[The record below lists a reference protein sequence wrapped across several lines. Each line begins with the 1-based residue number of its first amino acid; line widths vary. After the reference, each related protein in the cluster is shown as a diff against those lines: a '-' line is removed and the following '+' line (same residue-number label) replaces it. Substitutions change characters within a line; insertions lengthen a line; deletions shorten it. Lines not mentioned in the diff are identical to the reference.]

1 MPLFLLVGAELFSW
15 AYQLVKKVD
24 EGRSPHILSTW
35 LALLFLV
42 LPVISRVVCQSFRCE
57 TYDGGDNGDHSFLF
71 VDSSLDCDS
80 DRYGI
85 MLIFALIMMLVYPVG
100 APLALFV
107 LLLQHKQRL
116 NPPGVEEDEAIKQRK
131 EDAVLAEES
140 ITNFSMVYRPKY
152 WFYEVYNT
160 VRRLL
165 LTSAVLVTR
174 DLGETTLFI
183 VCVGTVTLV
192 IEQESK
198 PHVNPFL
205 SAFCQACC
213 WQILLFILY
222 LLLLDSDLTTEGQ
235 AVWISALLMVSNI
248 CLIVRIMTGVGARS
262 ELPMDPVSRA
272 TASAGGGIELTDF
285 AVDNPLHSGGG
296 GDAGDRGRS
305 SNHEAQRQGRAFMD
319 ARKET
324 HRDIDT
330 FEFDSEEAGQAAVE
344 VIEATEVQRTERD
357 QRDFGSHEA
366 AAVVEISGPSGSV

>member
-1 MPLFLLVGAELFSW
+1 M
-15 AYQLVKKVD
+15 
-24 EGRSPHILSTW
+24 
-35 LALLFLV
+35 
-42 LPVISRVVCQSFRCE
+42 
-57 TYDGGDNGDHSFLF
+57 
-71 VDSSLDCDS
+71 
-80 DRYGI
+80 
-85 MLIFALIMMLVYPVG
+85 
-100 APLALFV
+100 

-116 NPPGVEEDEAIKQRK
+116 DPPGVEEGEAIKRRK
-131 EDAVLAEES
+131 EDAVLAEEP
-140 ITNFSMVYRPKY
+140 ITNFSMLYRPKY

-205 SAFCQACC
+205 SAFCQTCC

-248 CLIVRIMTGVGARS
+248 CLIVRIMTGVGAQS
-262 ELPMDPVSRA
+262 KLPMDPVSWA

-285 AVDNPLHSGGG
+285 AVDNPLNSGGG
-296 GDAGDRGRS
+296 GDAGEGGPRGP
-305 SNHEAQRQGRAFMD
+305 AARQGV
-319 ARKET
+319 
-324 HRDIDT
+324 H
-330 FEFDSEEAGQAAVE
+330 
-344 VIEATEVQRTERD
+344 
-357 QRDFGSHEA
+357 
-366 AAVVEISGPSGSV
+366 